1 MASLGYVALRASRTT
16 LEEAIGKSSCDLA
29 DRILNEIDRNI
40 SNRTEE
46 IQACATDELAK
57 EQISLS
63 NAHFENVP
71 NLDFYI
77 EQVESEWSSE
87 NNILTPLISQLSG
100 NELARKLRSRQDF
113 YLNKY
118 GYSLLAE
125 MFVTNKFGVNI
136 AQTNKTT
143 DYYQADEEWWQCAK
157 QNGLFVSD
165 IKYDESSGT
174 FSYDIGARINDAN
187 GSFIG
192 VAKAVINSQETINAI
207 NEAKANAGY
216 KTTQLHLLNRDGKIL
231 YSTKSYTLFEDA
243 TEQLVPRFGKPGQP
257 NHKGFVVGQK
267 EAEKGILFAH
277 VHSKGYKD
285 FGGLGWTL
293 LMETDTK
300 EVFAPIANLRNTMLL
315 SGLAILCVALL
326 TGSITYRSIVIPI
339 AQLQNATVQI
349 AAGNLDPD
357 LQTGEDEIGQLAG
370 SFQNMSQQLKK
381 TITDLNAEIAERKKA
396 ETRLYENIHFLD
408 DIFDAI
414 QDGIS
419 FLDTDLNIVKVNSWM
434 EKMYACRMPLVGK
447 KCYNAYHQ
455 DRTSICPGCPSVQA
469 LQTGTTHTNVVPYPF
484 GEQQGWIELT
494 SFPLKNSEGKIVG
507 VIEHVKDITE
517 KKKAEIALN
526 KRAEQIMHHHNILLK
541 LANMPEQEIDSLL
554 RIISEQDAEV
564 LNVERVGIW
573 FYSPERTKIVCRDL
587 FRKSEKAHASG
598 STLVVKDYP
607 RYFNTLEENRILS
620 ASDAQNDPMTSE
632 FTKDYLKPM
641 GITSMIDVPIRL
653 HGKIVGI
660 VCNEHIGPMR
670 EWILEEQDF
679 AASVADMIS
688 LKLEAMERRKAEE
701 ALEKLNKDLHAT
713 IEELSRTN
721 GQMQDFVH
729 IAAHD
734 LKTPVRGIGTLADW
748 IISDYGDKLDEHGR
762 EQVRLLKARVIR
774 IDKLIEGMLQFSKIT
789 RNRKGEKKVN
799 LNEVLS
805 EVTDKIKPPDNI
817 EIAVDSLPTVICE
830 HNHISQVFQNLLSN
844 AIMFMDKPKGLI
856 KVGCVEQGDFWKFY
870 VCDNGPGIEQKH
882 FERIFKIFQTL
893 PKKDQIP
900 SAGIGLAIAK
910 KITELYGGKIW
921 IESRL
926 GTGSTFFFT
935 LPKQQEEIIYE
946 HTKSHTSC

>member
-1 MASLGYVALRASRTT
+1 MKIGHKLILGFVGLASLMAALGYVALRASRTT

-29 DRILNEIDRNI
+29 DHILNKIDRNI
-40 SNRTEE
+40 VSRIEE
-46 IQACATDELAK
+46 IQAYSTDELAK

-87 NNILTPLISQLSG
+87 GNIITPLISQLSG
-100 NELARKLRSRQDF
+100 NELARGLRSRQDF

-174 FSYDIGARINDAN
+174 FSYDIGVRINDAN

-192 VAKAVINSQETINAI
+192 VVKAVINSQETINAI

-257 NHKGFVVGQK
+257 NHKYFVVGQK
-267 EAEKGILFAH
+267 EGEKGILFAH
-277 VHSKGYKD
+277 VHSKGHKD
-285 FGGLGWTL
+285 FRGLGWTF

-300 EVFAPIANLRNTMLL
+300 EVFAPIANLWNTMLL
-315 SGLAILCVALL
+315 SGLAVLCVALL

-339 AQLQNATVQI
+339 VELQKATVQI

-357 LQTGEDEIGQLAG
+357 LQTGEDEIGQLAH
-370 SFQNMSQQLKK
+370 SFQKMAQQLKK
-381 TITDLNAEIAERKKA
+381 TITDLNAEIAERTKA
-396 ETRLYENIHFLD
+396 ENGLRESESHFRTILDNIQTGIFIIDPETHSIVYANPIAARLTGASSEQLVGSVCHKFICPAEKGHCP
-408 DIFDAI
+408 I
-414 QDGIS
+414 
-419 FLDTDLNIVKVNSWM
+419 TDLGQQIDNAESILLTIK
-434 EKMYACRMPLVGK
+434 GK
-447 KCYNAYHQ
+447 KRQIIKTVETIMLNGKKH
-455 DRTSICPGCPSVQA
+455 
-469 LQTGTTHTNVVPYPF
+469 LL
-484 GEQQGWIELT
+484 E
-494 SFPLKNSEGKIVG
+494 SFV
-507 VIEHVKDITE
+507 DITE
-517 KKKAEIALN
+517 QK
-526 KRAEQIMHHHNILLK
+526 
-541 LANMPEQEIDSLL
+541 
-554 RIISEQDAEV
+554 
-564 LNVERVGIW
+564 
-573 FYSPERTKIVCRDL
+573 
-587 FRKSEKAHASG
+587 
-598 STLVVKDYP
+598 
-607 RYFNTLEENRILS
+607 NT
-620 ASDAQNDPMTSE
+620 
-632 FTKDYLKPM
+632 
-641 GITSMIDVPIRL
+641 
-653 HGKIVGI
+653 
-660 VCNEHIGPMR
+660 
-670 EWILEEQDF
+670 EW
-679 AASVADMIS
+679 
-688 LKLEAMERRKAEE
+688 
-701 ALEKLNKDLHAT
+701 ALEKLNKALEST
-713 IEELSRTN
+713 IGELSRSN
-721 GQMQDFVH
+721 KQLQDFVH

-789 RNRKGEKKVN
+789 RTRKNEKKIN
-799 LNEVLS
+799 LNTLL
-805 EVTDKIKPPDNI
+805 TDAVNKIKPPDNI
-817 EIAVDSLPTVICE
+817 EIAVDSMPTVTCE
-830 HNHISQVFQNLLSN
+830 YDHISQVFQNLLSN

-870 VCDNGPGIEQKH
+870 VCDNGPGIDQKH
-882 FERIFKIFQTL
+882 FDRIFKIFQTL

-910 KITELYGGKIW
+910 KIIELYGGKIW